1 MSAGSPLKLFQ
12 SGWQGLVGIR
22 RSGAAVLAPAPL
34 PLVLADA
41 RSAAVLAAAPQGG
54 LGLAARMERV
64 LEQEQATVSEPSS
77 ITHEPLEPLK
87 NPNLKFLSPQPPNIT
102 KRKQVTF

>member
-1 MSAGSPLKLFQ
+1 
-12 SGWQGLVGIR
+12 
-22 RSGAAVLAPAPL
+22 
-34 PLVLADA
+34 
-41 RSAAVLAAAPQGG
+41 
-54 LGLAARMERV
+54 
-64 LEQEQATVSEPSS
+64 VSEPSS